1 MLDVDAGKAN
11 NGSNVQAYSSNGS
24 YAQKWIIEKN
34 EDGYVITFDKIAG
47 MNLFLI
53 KLSNDDLSK
62 TLDDLTHMI
71 DRLVDVNEH
80 DRNSWLQS
88 VLEIVIEGGVDIDAV
103 HMEVILSNQIRTPND
118 ILETPY
124 WEYPNEEYRLLTLS
138 QALTYNPN
146 VSTSL
151 VYDSLPK
158 ALFNPISFKKKKSA
172 EVDLFFMEQPQ
183 GEMNIRI
190 EDPDIKS
197 DKDTKVPLMVP
208 VSRAEKYKS

>member
-1 MLDVDAGKAN
+1 MD
-11 NGSNVQAYSSNGS
+11 
-24 YAQKWIIEKN
+24 EN

-151 VYDSLPK
+151 VYDFSSE